1 MARVCACVHSQSNAR
16 RSASVGDLRKR
27 MDFDDA
33 SRLELEVEA
42 LESIYGSDAL
52 LKTRCQHTNKLLKLD
67 LTRPID
73 SQYNYTLTLTL
84 NTNYPIHSLPNIR
97 INSQL
102 LDKTQKNA
110 LEHEI
115 ITEHQHLIG
124 EEVIFLFCEWLDH
137 KMIQFIP
144 SNEQRPGVPRP
155 QTESIPKLDT
165 NRNQF
170 DILHGIPIQDRKS
183 TFQAHLACIQSI
195 QHIPQVLSQL
205 YENNKIASASH
216 NSYAY
221 RIQSQSN
228 NNSLQCVRRLAFH
241 PQLCFRSASSAISS
255 TQSIIFVVVS
265 ECRTMTMMARNQ
277 QANVFSIFLK
287 LRM

>member
-1 MARVCACVHSQSNAR
+1 MNS
-16 RSASVGDLRKR
+16 
-27 MDFDDA
+27 
-33 SRLELEVEA
+33 A
-42 LESIYGSDAL
+42 LEYHD
-52 LKTRCQHTNKLLKLD
+52 HKLNRFQNWIL
-67 LTRPID
+67 IE
-73 SQYNYTLTLTL
+73 
-84 NTNYPIHSLPNIR
+84 
-97 INSQL
+97 INSIFFMESQFR
-102 LDKTQKNA
+102 
-110 LEHEI
+110 
-115 ITEHQHLIG
+115 TERAHSKRTSHA
-124 EEVIFLFCEWLDH
+124 F
-137 KMIQFIP
+137 
-144 SNEQRPGVPRP
+144 
-155 QTESIPKLDT
+155 
-165 NRNQF
+165 NQF
-170 DILHGIPIQDRKS
+170 NTFHSMYPSHSFSS
-183 TFQAHLACIQSI
+183 TEYLLFTWISSDNVQCPRLLECTCCRIS
-195 QHIPQVLSQL
+195 PRVLSQL